1 MDKAPNQWLRA
12 VLAKSVRISG
22 PLKTK
27 AEETAWRLGTTD
39 FVATDHQL
47 SVMLKMKALSAEPS
61 AQKDMV
67 TKQTDSHMLCIY
79 AGKVSTL
86 SLEPP

>member
-27 AEETAWRLGTTD
+27 AEETARRLGTTD

-47 SVMLKMKALSAEPS
+47 LKMKALSAEPS